1 MRPFYLALAALLL
14 PLILWA
20 KPLELEHLK
29 SDQGFEQVRT
39 LGGWEAL
46 GKSFALGYD
55 FGGHWFRF
63 QIENPRP
70 EHLVYY
76 LGLGGYSA
84 QRSDFYLIRQGGV
97 EFHPGGLHVPLQ
109 EQSTQTVLPMVAVQ
123 MAPDERIEVYVHYEN
138 RMPAFGYFRLLDGAE
153 YREQTNFYTAFYLL
167 YFGAMG
173 IMVAYNLFLFLS
185 LRDAAYGYYVGHV
198 FFFGLWVLL
207 NSDFRAYL
215 FSVEWYYR
223 LQASMPL
230 GYAFFSLYSLAVLE
244 TRAYFPLL
252 GRIAQFLAGL
262 LVLVAVWIV
271 VDLESGY
278 RAGNLVGMFFSP
290 FFVMLAVLSWKRGVK
305 AAKYYLLA
313 LLIYLSLL
321 SVMAMMAMGFVDYIP
336 VAKFAFIGGS
346 LVELTLFSLLLA
358 YRFHLLQARQIA
370 TQQQLAQ
377 FEASRA
383 EELSLKVEA
392 RTRDLASANRQLA
405 QALEERNLLFGEVHH
420 RVRNNLQS
428 IMGLLYAE
436 SRRATHPDA
445 KKALQE
451 SSAKVR
457 SIAAVHELLY
467 ASEHLGQV
475 EMDRYLA
482 RLAQEI
488 VATME
493 GVKATIQARIEPFT
507 LKMDHASAVGMIV
520 VEVLINA
527 LKHARPAGAEGLLL
541 TLVSQQTGGRVRLLV
556 RDNGA
561 NSPQGEL
568 AASKGM
574 GMTIIDQTAR
584 RLPNARLRFWRD
596 RGVCF
601 ELEFDVK

>member
-1 MRPFYLALAALLL
+1 MRPFYLAVAALLL
-14 PLILWA
+14 PLTLSAQTLW
-20 KPLELEHLK
+20 LEHLK
-29 SDQGFEQVRT
+29 SDQGFETVRT
-39 LGGWEAL
+39 LAGWESM
-46 GKSFALGYD
+46 GESFALGYD
-55 FGGHWFRF
+55 LGGHWFRF
-63 QIENPRP
+63 RIENPQP
-70 EHLVYY
+70 EALVYY
-76 LGLGGYSA
+76 LASSGYST
-84 QRSDFYLIRQGGV
+84 QRCDFYLIRQTGV
-97 EFHPGGLHVPLQ
+97 EFHPNGLHVPLRERSLQ
-109 EQSTQTVLPMVAVQ
+109 AVLPTVAAR
-123 MAPDERIEVYVHYEN
+123 MAPGESIEVYVHYES
-138 RMPAFGYFRLLDGAE
+138 RLPPFGAFKLLDEAA
-153 YREQTNFYTAFYLL
+153 YRDKTAFYTAFFLL
-167 YFGAMG
+167 YFGAVG
-173 IMVAYNLFLFLS
+173 IMVIYNLFLFFS
-185 LRDAAYGYYVGHV
+185 LRDAAYGHYVGHT
-198 FFFGLWVLL
+198 FFFGLWTLL
-207 NSDFRAYL
+207 YSDFWVYI
-215 FSVEWYYR
+215 FSADWYYW
-223 LQASMPL
+223 LQASFPL
-230 GYAFFSLYSLAVLE
+230 GYAFFSLYSIAVLE
-244 TRAYFPLL
+244 TRTHFPVLA
-252 GRIAQFLAGL
+252 RIAQALAV
-262 LVLVAVWIV
+262 VLVVAAVWIV
-271 VDLESGY
+271 FDLKGGY
-278 RAGNLVGMFFSP
+278 QIGNAVGMFFSP
-290 FFVMLAVLSWKRGVK
+290 FFVVLAILSWRKGVK

-313 LLIYLSLL
+313 LLIYLIVLSLM
-321 SVMAMMAMGFVDYIP
+321 SMMAMGLMDYMSF
-336 VAKFAFIGGS
+336 AKFALIGGS

-358 YRFHLLQARQIA
+358 YRFHLVQTSQIA

-392 RTRDLASANRQLA
+392 RTRDLASANRQLT

-493 GVKATIQARIEPFT
+493 GAKATIQTRIEPFT
-507 LKMDHASAVGMIV
+507 LKMDHASAVGMIG

-561 NSPQGEL
+561 DSPQKEL